1 LKKRLK
7 RFLAFV
13 FSFQF
18 SKLLILFETAIVAYL
33 TRAGIHLAW
42 GCINKGF
49 NSSLPWVATMMFLCM
64 GGLRGVRSILLQQ
77 KQSRAGGKNQIH
89 WLGIEWRCANM
100 KITDRLQALLS
111 VKSIVTIILTL
122 VFAYL
127 SITDTASETFM
138 SVYLTVVAFYFG
150 TQYQKTK
157 EALED
162 TEE

>member
-1 LKKRLK
+1 L
-7 RFLAFV
+7 
-13 FSFQF
+13 
-18 SKLLILFETAIVAYL
+18 
-33 TRAGIHLAW
+33 
-42 GCINKGF
+42 
-49 NSSLPWVATMMFLCM
+49 
-64 GGLRGVRSILLQQ
+64 
-77 KQSRAGGKNQIH
+77 
-89 WLGIEWRCANM
+89 

-111 VKSIVTIILTL
+111 VKSIVTIVLTL

-127 SITDTASETFM
+127 SITDTVSETFM